1 MKLETVM
8 CHATL
13 MSMLLR
19 PEEMQHAVHSYTAT
33 APDVQHEGFN
43 GYIETKVT
51 FEIKDLERFSDLYKS
66 AYVYPSDRSKWYH
79 TVKNSMIGCSNESR
93 I

>member
-19 PEEMQHAVHSYTAT
+19 PEEMQHAVYSYTAT
-33 APDVQHEGFN
+33 APDIQAEGFN
-43 GYIETKVT
+43 GYMETKVT
-51 FEIKDLERFSDLYKS
+51 FEIKDLERFSSLYKS
-66 AYVYPSDRSKWYH
+66 AYVFPSDRTKWYY
-79 TVKNSMIGCSNESR
+79 TVKNNMMGLNNEQ
-93 I
+93 

>member
-1 MKLETVM
+1 MKLEVVM

-19 PEEMQHAVHSYTAT
+19 PEELQHAVTSYSAT
-33 APDVQHEGFN
+33 TPDVEHEGFN

-51 FEIKDLERFSDLYKS
+51 FFIKDLERFTQLYNS
-66 AYVYPSDRSKWYH
+66 AYVFPSERTEWYH
-79 TVKNSMIGCSNESR
+79 MIKRGLMGNKK
-93 I
+93 